1 MIDRLKYYCER
12 VQEILLE
19 HRILASVKKY
29 AHRDDTVILMG
40 TPLHGNLGD
49 QAITLAETDFFTE
62 GGYRVV
68 EIPSPMVAR
77 YLEKWKTLISGK
89 RIYVHGGGFIG
100 SLWPEEQKMLETVIE
115 NFKESEI
122 VILAQTVY
130 YDKVDSRTECLNGL
144 FGSHGKVVLCARE
157 TYSYEFACQHL
168 YNAKVKLV
176 PDMVLSVNWF
186 DKQVQKQ
193 DKVLF
198 CMRND
203 LEKTISDD
211 TVNLL
216 RELVKKYYPTANIE
230 FTDTVVD
237 GMIYPYM
244 RKAKLQ
250 KKLTELSLAQI
261 VVTDRLHGM
270 VLSAMTNTPTL
281 VFGNCNYKVKGI
293 YDWIDSHSFIQYCDD
308 TTKLEEYFA
317 ALTQEKD
324 CHYSCDQ
331 ARTAFEPLVEIVGNC
346 HG

>member
-122 VILAQTVY
+122 VILPQTVY

-157 TYSYEFACQHL
+157 TYSYEFVCQHL
-168 YNAKVKLV
+168 YNAKVQLV

-186 DKQVQKQ
+186 DNN
-193 DKVLF
+193 F
-198 CMRND
+198 
-203 LEKTISDD
+203 
-211 TVNLL
+211 
-216 RELVKKYYPTANIE
+216 
-230 FTDTVVD
+230 
-237 GMIYPYM
+237 
-244 RKAKLQ
+244 
-250 KKLTELSLAQI
+250 
-261 VVTDRLHGM
+261 RL
-270 VLSAMTNTPTL
+270 
-281 VFGNCNYKVKGI
+281 KR
-293 YDWIDSHSFIQYCDD
+293 DIDSWKIFSDNHNISIPKSVLLDD
-308 TTKLEEYFA
+308 SRNNTNVAQNLGMTTV
-317 ALTQEKD
+317 
-324 CHYSCDQ
+324 HIS
-331 ARTAFEPLVEIVGNC
+331 V
-346 HG
+346 